1 MVWYCEDDT
10 EVSRSDGRE
19 SSQTAAVREDTQNT
33 EAGGDALRGVKIADG
48 KSVKLNQVRVGGG
61 VAAWRGLPRAEPL
74 WSERR
79 EKLGRHD
86 GIGRC
91 GVE

>member
-1 MVWYCEDDT
+1 MILK
-10 EVSRSDGRE
+10 SRGLMGDGRE
-19 SSQTAAVREDTQNT
+19 SSQTAAVREDAQNM

-48 KSVKLNQVRVGGG
+48 KTVKLNQVRAGGR

-79 EKLGRHD
+79 EKL
-86 GIGRC
+86 
-91 GVE
+91 

>member
-1 MVWYCEDDT
+1 MVCGIAKKILK
-10 EVSRSDGRE
+10 SDRRE
-19 SSQTAAVREDTQNT
+19 SSQTAAVRKDAQNM
-33 EAGGDALRGVKIADG
+33 EVGGDALRGVKIADG